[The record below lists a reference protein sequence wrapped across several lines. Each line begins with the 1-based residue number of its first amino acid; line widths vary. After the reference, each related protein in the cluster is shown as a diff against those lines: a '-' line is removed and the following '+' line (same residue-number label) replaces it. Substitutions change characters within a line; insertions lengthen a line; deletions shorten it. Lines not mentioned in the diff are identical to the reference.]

1 MAVTDLWY
9 HRGSP
14 DRPTKRHGRGKR
26 YRVSVPGHPAKLF
39 RLKKPAQDYEAKLL
53 VEGPAK
59 PRDTTTTVGELV
71 DDWEA
76 TKAKLS
82 KNGKDAAKLAASS
95 VRTRWRDV
103 LVVDVTEKD
112 VQKWINAEP
121 GSPSRMH
128 KLVQCL
134 GGAMRIAVRR
144 GIIDQM
150 PWEDLTVQQE
160 VAREPIYLTPD
171 EVAAIANNC
180 HGWGR
185 DRAADKVLAGYYAP
199 LVWFLATTGARIGE
213 ALAMDVRHITRRR
226 VGGRLVWR
234 ARGGESKGRG
244 GRGLPV
250 SAKAGGV
257 LGLDRP
263 GTAALFVTPLG
274 HRVNKDIWRAR
285 GWSKALAAAKMDGHG
300 LRIHDLRH
308 TAISWA
314 IADGA
319 DVKAVQRMAGHRSAK
334 TTLDVYGHLWDAGLD
349 DVSRRMDERVR

>member
-1 MAVTDLWY
+1 VAVTDLWY
-9 HRGSP
+9 YRGNP

-59 PRDTTTTVGELV
+59 PRDITTTVGELV

-76 TKAKLS
+76 TKERLS
-82 KNGKDAAKLAASS
+82 PKGRESAKLAAAA
-95 VRTRWRDV
+95 VRTHWRDV
-103 LVVDVTEKD
+103 LAIDVTDSD
-112 VQKWINAEP
+112 VQKWLNAEP
-121 GSPSRMH
+121 GSPSRLH

-144 GIIDQM
+144 GVIDQM
-150 PWEDLTVQQE
+150 PWEELTVPDE
-160 VAREPIYLTPD
+160 VAREPIYLTP
-171 EVAAIANNC
+171 EQVSTLASNC

-185 DRAADKVLAGYYAP
+185 DRTADKVHAGYYAP
-199 LVWFLATTGARIGE
+199 LVWFLATTGARVGE
-213 ALAMDVRHITRRR
+213 ALAMDVRHITKRR
-226 VGGRLVWR
+226 VGGRMVWR
-234 ARGGESKGRG
+234 ARVGESKSKVGRD
-244 GRGLPV
+244 LPV
-250 SAKAGGV
+250 SAKV
-257 LGLDRP
+257 VKMLDLDRP
-263 GTAALFVTPLG
+263 GMVPLFVTPLG

-285 GWSKALAAAKMDGHG
+285 AWSKALAAAKLDGHRV
-300 LRIHDLRH
+300 RIHDLRH

-319 DVKAVQRMAGHRSAK
+319 DVKAVQRMAGHKSAK

-349 DVSRRMDERVR
+349 DVSRRMDGRIR